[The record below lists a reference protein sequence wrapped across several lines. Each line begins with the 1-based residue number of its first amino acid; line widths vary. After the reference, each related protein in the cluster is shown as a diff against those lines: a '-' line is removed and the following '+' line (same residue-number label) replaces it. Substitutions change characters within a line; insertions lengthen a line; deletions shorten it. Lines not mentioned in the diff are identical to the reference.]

1 MRDSKKLDKKNFL
14 KISNLPIRFKLIV
27 LLMLIS
33 ILPSIGLGFLTG
45 WTVDRIIERQVN
57 QNTLQ
62 LIGQVNKTLDFY
74 AGNMQNM
81 SYLISFNPGIKQFLY
96 EKKSQQSQGV
106 KDDYEIRT
114 FLQGLTTLYPEV
126 AGILVVNSNG
136 QYISNDMY
144 TRSMKSL
151 TEESWY
157 QAAVKSEGI
166 FKILGHPFSRNI
178 TSHIHYKD
186 DEVVSVVRAIL
197 DPETQQV
204 KGVILIDMKLRV
216 ISEATKDVR
225 LGKTG
230 YLMVIDDKGENI
242 YSPSEPFLNEIPIE
256 WLHSNESG
264 NFSKQVKGNKLQ
276 FIYRKSPFT
285 GWTTVG
291 VFSTKESVLE
301 VREIH
306 FYVISFVFFV
316 CLFGLGAS
324 YYLSYSISRPIRQL
338 MSFMRKAESGDLSV
352 RYKGERMDEIGL
364 LGRSFNM
371 MLVQINKL
379 ITLNELQERQKRDA
393 ELRSLQAHIKPHF
406 LYNTLDTIHWLA
418 RKKGAVDVAEV
429 VESLSRLFRIGLS
442 KGNDIIPLKE
452 EMEHINSYLKIQKAR
467 YQDKLN
473 YTLNIASNVEKIN
486 VLKLVLQPIVEN
498 AIYHGIK
505 ERRGPGHIIVKAEEH
520 ERNIVFHVM
529 DDGKGI
535 PPEKLEALRS
545 KLGTLFS
552 QSQQYKGSENFGYGM
567 LNVQARI
574 KLTFGDAYGIS
585 IDSELGKGTTVKVVL
600 PAIREK

>member
-1 MRDSKKLDKKNFL
+1 MRDLKKLDKNKLFIIN
-14 KISNLPIRFKLIV
+14 NLPIRFKLII

-33 ILPSIGLGFLTG
+33 ILPSIGLGVLTG
-45 WTVDRIIERQVN
+45 WTVDHIIERQVN

-81 SYLISFNPGIKQFLY
+81 SYLIAFNPEIKQFLY
-96 EKKSQQSQGV
+96 EKKSQQG
-106 KDDYEIRT
+106 KRLNDDYQIQT
-114 FLQGLTTLYPEV
+114 FLQGLTTLYPEA

-144 TRSMKSL
+144 TRSKKSL

-157 QAAVKSEGI
+157 QAAVESEGI
-166 FKILGHPFSRNI
+166 FKILGHPSNRNI
-178 TSHIHYKD
+178 TSHVHYKD

-197 DPETQQV
+197 DPDTQQV

-225 LGKTG
+225 LGKSG

-242 YSPSEPFLNEIPIE
+242 YSPSEPFLNKIPID
-256 WLHSNESG
+256 WFHSNEAG
-264 NFSKQVKGNKLQ
+264 NYSKQVKGNKLQ

-291 VFSTKESVLE
+291 VFSTKESVFE

-324 YYLSYSISRPIRQL
+324 YYLSYSMSRPIRQL
-338 MSFMRKAESGDLSV
+338 MSFMRKAELGDFSV

-364 LGRSFNM
+364 LGRSFNT

-379 ITLNELQERQKRDA
+379 ITLNEQQERQKREA

-418 RKKGAVDVAEV
+418 RKKGAKDVAEL

-452 EMEHINSYLKIQKAR
+452 EMEHISSYLKIQKAR
-467 YQDKLN
+467 YQEKLH
-473 YTLNIASNVEKIN
+473 YTLDIASNVERIN

-520 ERNIVFHVM
+520 DGIIVFHVK

-535 PPEKLEALRS
+535 PNEKLEALRN
-545 KLGTLFS
+545 KLGTLIT
-552 QSQQYKGSENFGYGM
+552 QSQPYKGSENFGYGM
-567 LNVQARI
+567 INVQARI

-585 IDSELGKGTTVKVVL
+585 IDSEIGKGTTVKVVL
-600 PAIREK
+600 PAIKEK

>member
-1 MRDSKKLDKKNFL
+1 MRDSKILDKKIFL
-14 KISNLPIRFKLIV
+14 KINNLPIRFKLIV

-106 KDDYEIRT
+106 NDDYEIRT

-364 LGRSFNM
+364 LGRSFNT
-371 MLVQINKL
+371 MLVQLNKL
-379 ITLNELQERQKRDA
+379 ITLNELQERQKREA

-520 ERNIVFHVM
+520 EGNIVFHVM

-535 PPEKLEALRS
+535 PTEKLEALRS

>member
-1 MRDSKKLDKKNFL
+1 
-14 KISNLPIRFKLIV
+14 
-27 LLMLIS
+27 MLIS

-81 SYLISFNPGIKQFLY
+81 SYLIAFNPGIKQFLY